1 MTLYNL
7 GPILFLPSLF
17 IEWQAAHFLKTFAPF
32 TTSPRA
38 KRLDKS
44 TEDSVEETK
53 DPSNHAEIAAI
64 RKACSALDTTSL
76 SECTMYVVGLPCPM
90 CLSCSIMAKLKN
102 IVYAVDVPQKDAAL
116 SNLPLTDSLYN
127 LVSDNYGAKAIEY
140 KHLKSFSDDGIAV
153 FNEWNEHKNN
163 V

>member
-1 MTLYNL
+1 MVTKRNKYLIKSDIDNLELTKIVIGFDEKKQKITTKVIHEKPLTIYLNNQEIVTLMSIGDHPKYLAIGYLLN
-7 GPILFLPSLF
+7 
-17 IEWQAAHFLKTFAPF
+17 QNMLKIN
-32 TTSPRA
+32 
-38 KRLDKS
+38 D
-44 TEDSVEETK
+44 E
-53 DPSNHAEIAAI
+53 
-64 RKACSALDTTSL
+64 
-76 SECTMYVVGLPCPM
+76 
-90 CLSCSIMAKLKN
+90 LKN

>member
-1 MTLYNL
+1 MT
-7 GPILFLPSLF
+7 
-17 IEWQAAHFLKTFAPF
+17 EQAFMNRTLELAKENVENGGWPFACVIVKNNQII
-32 TTSPRA
+32 A
-38 KRLDKS
+38 
-44 TEDSVEETK
+44 EAVNQVEETK